1 MKVLTEE
8 QKYWKDSTRN
18 TLNQL
23 KFWFFKEESSEEP
36 NKNGILN
43 IYFQKN
49 SCKHKCYLTKNS
61 NDEDTMIGQFNFK
74 STCKAIIFMKEI
86 FKLNEKFT
94 KHIPIETVLVF
105 FIRMH
110 HVSFI

>member
-43 IYFQKN
+43 IYF
-49 SCKHKCYLTKNS
+49 
-61 NDEDTMIGQFNFK
+61 
-74 STCKAIIFMKEI
+74 
-86 FKLNEKFT
+86 
-94 KHIPIETVLVF
+94 
-105 FIRMH
+105 
-110 HVSFI
+110 